1 MLCSGSCSN
10 RPTMAI
16 CIHLCITDKKSSGIE
31 TQERKG
37 REVGVPDWIVLIEG
51 SWTSAVD
58 RLLAGDLA
66 LHGPEGPVD
75 RGLYRLQFSRADA
88 ERNVP

>member
-1 MLCSGSCSN
+1 
-10 RPTMAI
+10 
-16 CIHLCITDKKSSGIE
+16 
-31 TQERKG
+31 
-37 REVGVPDWIVLIEG
+37 VPDWIVLIEG